1 MACETFEETINGALY
16 VTTQWPAT
24 KQMLMKMKLM
34 SVFGSSLVQLVQG
47 IGTKGKD
54 KDETQLAAFEKAVNG
69 LFEKT
74 SPEKLVETIKGVLT
88 SGSTKRE
95 GKRIT
100 PETFDEIYN
109 DAGLGEMYRACLFVV
124 KSNYAD
130 FFKGQ
135 KAGEFLAKVEEKL

>member
-16 VTTQWPAT
+16 VTTQWPAS
-24 KQMLMKMKLM
+24 KQMLMKMKLA
-34 SVFGSSLVQLVQG
+34 SVFGSSLFQLVQG
-47 IGTKGKD
+47 MSTKGDD
-54 KDETQLAAFEKAVNG
+54 KEGAQLAAFENAIAS

-74 SPEKLVETIKGVLT
+74 SPEKLVETLKELLT

-100 PETFDEIYN
+100 PETFDAVYN
-109 DAGLGEMYRACLFVV
+109 DAGLAEMYRACLFVI

-135 KAGEFLAKVEEKL
+135 KAGELLAKVEEKL